1 VVDTTAWVEL
11 AKSLG
16 ERKFLARHPGF
27 FLLTTS
33 GPDELSS
40 LYSTISSVPASTPG
54 RLMRRTVGVRWIHR
68 TRETPEASDGITV
81 GRAGDCDVGFLHPS
95 VSKLHARFDSEGSR
109 LTLTDLGSRNG
120 TKVNGELLA
129 RDQAQIVKARD
140 RVEFGLVQTLVLDGR
155 ELFEVLGRMF

>member
-1 VVDTTAWVEL
+1 MVDTTAWVEL

-33 GPDELSS
+33 GPDELNS
-40 LYSTISSVPASTPG
+40 LYSTISSVPSPG
-54 RLMRRTVGVRWIHR
+54 KLLRRTVGVRWVHR
-68 TRETPEASDGITV
+68 TRESPEASDGITV

-95 VSKLHARFDSEGSR
+95 VSKLHARFDLEGAR

-120 TKVNGELLA
+120 TRVNGELLA
-129 RDQAQIVKARD
+129 KDQAQSVKARD